1 MISTEAKIEEVIAEN
16 RSAQEVLSRL
26 YLMPPVT
33 SFHDTIYAASR
44 SKGYNPYFI
53 VEILKAYSD
62 HSEFPTQGLK
72 AFSTSSILQ
81 YLKATHAYYLQK
93 KLPEIE
99 ISIQGLIKKF
109 SHSHP
114 DLIILTGLF
123 LVYKEDLIEHI
134 LNEEGKL
141 FPYIEKLEK
150 LKQHGRAYINLNNN
164 YSIARFQKEHQ
175 HNEGT
180 LSEIRKI
187 IYRHAPSHTIA
198 MPFRIFLIQLDLF
211 EKDLL
216 THARIEDEI
225 LIPRILRLEKE
236 VLKN

>member
-1 MISTEAKIEEVIAEN
+1 MISIEAKIEEVIAES
-16 RSAQEVLSRL
+16 RSAEEVLSRL

-33 SFHDTIYAASR
+33 SFHDSIYDASK
-44 SKGYNPYFI
+44 SNGYNPYFI

-62 HSEFPTQGLK
+62 HSEFPAQGLK
-72 AFSTSSILQ
+72 AFPTSSILQ

-99 ISIQGLIKKF
+99 ISIQGLIRKF

-114 DLIILTGLF
+114 DLIILTQLF
-123 LVYKEDLIEHI
+123 LLYKEDLIEHI

-150 LKQHGRAYINLNNN
+150 LKQHGRAYIHFKND
-164 YSIARFQKEHQ
+164 YSIHRFQKEHQ
-175 HNEGT
+175 HNEEALT
-180 LSEIRKI
+180 EIRQI
-187 IYRHAPSHTIA
+187 IDRYSPSHTIA
-198 MPFRIFLIQLDLF
+198 MPFRIFMIQLDFF
-211 EKDLL
+211 EKDLF